1 MVLEFVVGVVL
12 RKEWKL
18 MRRRAKCKW
27 WLDFSTKW
35 YSKKP
40 YTPFPQSYELG
51 CFSSMFVVV
60 VVVCLFVY
68 LFDCLSVFMSG
79 WLVGWFFLFIFL
91 FVWLFCMFVWMFDCL
106 FALQWGRFHHPF
118 CNFCKSQTTV
128 QNLEFVGGLLDGG
141 IGVWIELSV
150 LQESLVLF
158 NFGTHIFSIHFVSS
172 GYADC
177 STWKVRG
184 PNSTATTASFT
195 PCGWVGGDKDANFC
209 VIVVVGLSLVV

>member
-60 VVVCLFVY
+60 VCLFVCLSICLIVWVFLCLVGLLVGFFCLFFCLFDCFVCLFE
-68 LFDCLSVFMSG
+68 CLIVCLLSNGEDSITHFATSVNHKPQCKILSLLEACLMEE
-79 WLVGWFFLFIFL
+79 LVCGLSFLFCRNL
-91 FVWLFCMFVWMFDCL
+91 LFC
-106 FALQWGRFHHPF
+106 
-118 CNFCKSQTTV
+118 S
-128 QNLEFVGGLLDGG
+128 
-141 IGVWIELSV
+141 I
-150 LQESLVLF
+150 LV
-158 NFGTHIFSIHFVSS
+158 HIFSPSILWALGMLIAVPE
-172 GYADC
+172 
-177 STWKVRG
+177 R
-184 PNSTATTASFT
+184 
-195 PCGWVGGDKDANFC
+195 
-209 VIVVVGLSLVV
+209 